1 MALHYV
7 SVTKNSNNHSEEEID
22 MQDGKIVN
30 VNDSNFHFEIEQANV
45 PVLVDFGATWCAPCK
60 RLSATLG
67 SIAEGYQGKVK
78 FCYVDIQD
86 APASAQKFS
95 VQSVPTLILFNRGAP
110 AGSLL
115 GNQSRSK
122 IEELLSLAL

>member
-1 MALHYV
+1 M
-7 SVTKNSNNHSEEEID
+7 E
-22 MQDGKIVN
+22 DGKIVN
-30 VNDSNFHFEIEQANV
+30 VNDTNFRCEIEQSAV
-45 PVLVDFGATWCAPCK
+45 PVLADFGATWCAPCK
-60 RLSATLG
+60 NLSATID

-78 FCYVDIQD
+78 FCYIDIQD
-86 APASAQKFS
+86 APAAVQKFS

-115 GNQSRSK
+115 GNQSRSR